1 MSRVVPSG
9 ARSKKVQFILS
20 GMNPICVSAQARIE
34 HGLRTT
40 ENCNLIGNKWAVDM
54 LRKHIVN
61 GTTRHAYLF
70 AGPPGL
76 GRRTLALRFAQALNC
91 ITPAAPGIPCGECRD
106 CKQIAAMHHADMT
119 VIQAESEG
127 GTLKVDQIREA
138 RRTLVLKPYQASYRV
153 ALFLR
158 FQEAN
163 DNAAN
168 ALLKTLE
175 EAPSYA
181 VLILTADNPE
191 QLLPTIVSRCEVLRL
206 RPLRVDD
213 VTNELERR
221 GIENGRAKLIA
232 HISGGRFGYA
242 LRLLEDDALL
252 GWREERLN
260 DLQTLLSAS
269 RVEKFAY
276 AEKLS
281 KDKESMRQAILV
293 WLSYWRDVMLRTVQA
308 ETPLVNV
315 DRNLEIEDVAGKLD
329 LSAARQMVCTLE
341 GALEKME
348 RNVNSR
354 LLAEVLLLDLPK
366 V

>member
-1 MSRVVPSG
+1 
-9 ARSKKVQFILS
+9 
-20 GMNPICVSAQARIE
+20 MNS
-34 HGLRTT
+34 
-40 ENCNLIGNKWAVDM
+40 NWNLVGHEWAVDM
-54 LRKHIVN
+54 LKKHVVN

-91 ITPAAPGIPCGECRD
+91 QTPLDAGIPCGECRD
-106 CKQIAAMHHADMT
+106 CKQIEAMQHADLT

-127 GTLKVDQIREA
+127 GTLKVDQIRET
-138 RRTLVLKPYQASYRV
+138 RRTITFKPYQSKYRV
-153 ALFLR
+153 AIFLR

-206 RPLRVDD
+206 RPLKIEEVKQD
-213 VTNELERR
+213 LEKK
-221 GIENGRAKLIA
+221 GIESNRANLIA
-232 HISGGRFGYA
+232 HISGGRPGYA
-242 LRLLEDDALL
+242 RQLIENESLLEE
-252 GWREERLN
+252 REERLN
-260 DLQTLLSAS
+260 DMQSLIAAS
-269 RVEKFAY
+269 HVEKFAY
-276 AEKLS
+276 ANKLAR
-281 KDKESMRQAILV
+281 DKESMRQAIFI
-293 WLSYWRDVMLRTVQA
+293 WLSYWRDVMLRTAQA
-308 ETPLVNV
+308 RTPLVNV
-315 DRNLEIEDVAGKLD
+315 DRNVEIEDLAGRLD
-329 LSAARQMVCTLE
+329 LSAARGVVSDLE
-341 GALEKME
+341 DVLEKME

-354 LLAEVLLLDLPK
+354 LLAEVMLLDLPK

>member
-1 MSRVVPSG
+1 M
-9 ARSKKVQFILS
+9 
-20 GMNPICVSAQARIE
+20 MNS
-34 HGLRTT
+34 
-40 ENCNLIGNKWAVDM
+40 NWNLAGHEWAVDM
-54 LRKHIVN
+54 LKKNIVN

-76 GRRTLALRFAQALNC
+76 GRRALALRFAQALNC
-91 ITPAAPGIPCGECRD
+91 PTPVEPGIPCGECRD
-106 CKQIAAMHHADMT
+106 CKQIAAMQYTDLN
-119 VIQAESEG
+119 VVQAETEG

-138 RRTLVLKPYQASYRV
+138 RRTLVLKPYQAKYRV

-206 RPLRVDD
+206 RPLKVEE
-213 VTNELERR
+213 VMKKLESR
-221 GIENGRAKLIA
+221 GVESGRAKLIA
-232 HISGGRFGYA
+232 HLSGGRFGYA
-242 LRLLEDDALL
+242 LRLLEDESVL
-252 GWREERLN
+252 GSREERLN
-260 DLQTLLSAS
+260 DLQSLISAS
-269 RVEKFAY
+269 RVEKFIY
-276 AEKLS
+276 ADKLA
-281 KDKESMRQAILV
+281 KDKESMRQAILI
-293 WLSYWRDVMLRTVQA
+293 WLSYWRDVMLRTARA

-315 DRNLEIEDVAGKLD
+315 DRNVEIEDLAGRMD
-329 LSAARQMVCTLE
+329 LSIARRVVSGLE
-341 GALEKME
+341 DVLEKME

-366 V
+366 L